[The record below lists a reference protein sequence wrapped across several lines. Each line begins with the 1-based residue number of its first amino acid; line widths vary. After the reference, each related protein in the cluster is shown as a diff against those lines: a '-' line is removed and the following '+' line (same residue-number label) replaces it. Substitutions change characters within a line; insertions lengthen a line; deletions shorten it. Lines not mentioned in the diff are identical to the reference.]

1 MKKILVV
8 NGEKY
13 WQDLLPDFEVVRK
26 FIQNTTWILR
36 DGKLF
41 VVDSDGV
48 ICPDGILWRVGAIK
62 PTEIQTTALN
72 LIDLAGIPCVN
83 SPKTLKIGFDRLSML
98 GMMKKLGLPI
108 IDFNVVT
115 KSTNL
120 NNIKMAFPFVVKVG
134 NYHGGFGKVLVE
146 DEKKWQDIKDLLFV
160 TEYYIT
166 IEPFINYA
174 RDIRYIAINDKV
186 WAMSR
191 RGKFWK
197 ANVETTD
204 FKVIEPEQ
212 YLVDSLKKLQQEIG
226 ADILAIDILEESNGK
241 IHIVEYNDIPGLSG
255 FTDELK
261 QELVACLKKKIF
273 GITNYGRNS

>member
-13 WQDLLPDFEVVRK
+13 WQDLLPEFEVEQK
-26 FIQNTTWILR
+26 SIQNTSWILKN
-36 DGKLF
+36 GKLY
-41 VVDSDGV
+41 VADLNGV
-48 ICPDGILWRVGAIK
+48 CEPDGILWRVGAIK

-72 LIDLAGIPCVN
+72 LIELSGIPCVN
-83 SPKTLKIGFDRLSML
+83 SAQTLKIGFDRLSML
-98 GMMKKLGLPI
+98 ATIKNLQLPI

-115 KSTNL
+115 KSNHL
-120 NNIKMAFPFVVKVG
+120 KNIKIDFPFVVKVG

-146 DEKKWQDIKDLLFV
+146 NEKKWQDVKDLLFV
-160 TEYYIT
+160 TEHYIT
-166 IEPFINYA
+166 IEPYINYV

-191 RGKFWK
+191 KGKYWK

-204 FKVIEPEQ
+204 FKEFEPEKE
-212 YLVDSLKKLQQEIG
+212 LSRKLTKLQSEVK
-226 ADILAIDILEESNGK
+226 ADILAIDILEEENGK
-241 IHIVEYNDIPGLSG
+241 LHIVEYNDIPGLSG

-261 QELVACLKKKIF
+261 YELADVLKRKLATTMYK
-273 GITNYGRNS
+273 NS

>member
-13 WQDLLPDFEVVRK
+13 WQDLLPDFEIVQK
-26 FIQNTTWILR
+26 SIQNTSWVLKN
-36 DGKLF
+36 GQLF
-41 VVDSDGV
+41 VADEEGV
-48 ICPDGILWRVGAIK
+48 VRPDGILWRVGAIK

-72 LIDLAGIPCVN
+72 LIELANIPCVN
-83 SPKTLKIGFDRLSML
+83 SAETLKIGFDRLSML
-98 GMMKKLGLPI
+98 STIKKHGLPI

-115 KSTNL
+115 KSTHLKNVK
-120 NNIKMAFPFVVKVG
+120 IDFPFVVKVG
-134 NYHGGFGKVLVE
+134 NYHGGYGKVLIE
-146 DEKKWQDIKDLLFV
+146 DDKKWQDIKDLLFV

-166 IEPFINYA
+166 IEPYINYIK
-174 RDIRYIAINDKV
+174 DIRYIVINDKV

-191 RGKFWK
+191 KGKYWK

-204 FKVIEPEQ
+204 FEEFTPKED
-212 YLVDSLKKLQQEIG
+212 LVKKLKMLQNEIK
-226 ADILAIDILEESNGK
+226 ADILAIDILEEENGK

-261 QELVACLKKKIF
+261 YELAAVIKKKI
-273 GITNYGRNS
+273 SL